1 VGSSQPIGIRMQTS
15 VMGRAGESSLLE
27 LFLWHLL
34 AVISMVIQVPFS
46 TLAYVLW
53 FSLPSRQEEQ

>member
-1 VGSSQPIGIRMQTS
+1 MQTS